1 MALEIKNKKNN
12 MKDGEHLVILT
23 SLPATLAIDLE
34 DRNYPGSLCCSLYGV
49 QVSFVA

>member
-1 MALEIKNKKNN
+1 MKKINNK

-23 SLPATLAIDLE
+23 ESVLATLAIDLE
-34 DRNYPGSLCCSLYGV
+34 DRNYPGSLCCSLYGL